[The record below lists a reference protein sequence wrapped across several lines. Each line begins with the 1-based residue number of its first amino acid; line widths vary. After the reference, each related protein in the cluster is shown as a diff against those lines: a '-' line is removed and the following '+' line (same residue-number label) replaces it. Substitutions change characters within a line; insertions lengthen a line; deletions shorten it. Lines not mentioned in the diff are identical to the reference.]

1 MSVTDGI
8 VRIRVTRGREGQI
21 LVRGAVAGSVALE
34 PVSRGEV
41 VRIHMR
47 GPDHHEDAFRALQLL
62 MHHLAV
68 RTSFRLALL
77 DVPPSDAAYL
87 AIATAA
93 GFSARTAGR
102 GAGVLSRPVPP
113 LTYTDGVV
121 TIRRQRPDDIDA
133 HLAAIDDEQIDWLW
147 EPGSREQWEALS
159 PDQQRARN
167 VAHLR
172 RCHDSFGDGPKWTF
186 SVDGQSVTYLA
197 YIDCDLGNEDVPAG
211 QANIAYTAH
220 PAYRGQGN
228 VSRAVRLVTRFL
240 RDHTG
245 AQYAHIIAD
254 SQNTASLRVALAAGA
269 TQTGRWENEHGRIM
283 IRHVLPVRDRHG
295 GEPRRPGPVIGT
307 AGQTARGR
315 PGRCARRRH
324 A

>member
-1 MSVTDGI
+1 MTAAFPPVTDGL
-8 VRIRVTRGREGQI
+8 VTIGVSGGQSGQI
-21 LVRGAVAGSVALE
+21 LVGGAVAGSVALK
-34 PVSRGEV
+34 PVSRDDV
-41 VRIHMR
+41 VRIHLSMSA
-47 GPDHHEDAFRALQLL
+47 PDHHEQAFRALQLL

-68 RTSFRLALL
+68 RTSVRVALL
-77 DVPPSDAAYL
+77 DVPQSDAATL

-93 GFSARTAGR
+93 GFSARTAGH
-102 GAGVLSRPVPP
+102 GAVVLSRPVPP

-159 PDQQRARN
+159 PEQRRARS

-186 SVDGQSVTYLA
+186 SVDGRHVTYLA
-197 YIDCDLGNEDVPAG
+197 YIDCDLDNEHVPTG

-228 VSRAVRLVTRFL
+228 VSRAVRLVTAFL

-245 AQYAHIIAD
+245 AQSAHIIVD
-254 SQNTASLRVALAAGA
+254 SQNTASIRVALAAGA
-269 TQTGRWENEHGRIM
+269 TKAGAWQNEYGRIM
-283 IRHVLPVRDRHG
+283 IRHVLPVRDRL
-295 GEPRRPGPVIGT
+295 E
-307 AGQTARGR
+307 AA
-315 PGRCARRRH
+315 PGRTRDRRGEG
-324 A
+324 AG